1 MDDITGNRP
10 ATQPEVIINMS
21 LEGTSSVI
29 LSEEDVGIRENG
41 IIEVSKKEAEEE
53 EGNGEETKAV
63 NV

>member
-53 EGNGEETKAV
+53 NGEETKAV

>member
-1 MDDITGNRP
+1 M
-10 ATQPEVIINMS
+10 
-21 LEGTSSVI
+21 I

-53 EGNGEETKAV
+53 NGEETKAV

>member
-10 ATQPEVIINMS
+10 ATQPKVIINMS